1 MQTTAK
7 SLQLIDASGINISPT
22 TDLTSLYY
30 EVERKYNDTSIIA
43 RKYVYSGF
51 PVAVNID
58 PNINTN
64 IGSIALSSTYSVSP
78 YPNYKLVDKDTNEDI
93 IVSNISTSIIPGTT
107 YRQLNVKNYNL
118 SEILTHYT
126 TRDLFNASVN
136 DINAH
141 ISELDSSI
149 NKLYDALNAS
159 VGTLE
164 EILNAK
170 SFIPNKFYLITDYY
184 YKPAQPTDASGC
196 MAIPGSNFSGP
207 SSDSSLSL
215 LIKANDTSTLNGKLY
230 NMYDH
235 NGNSLNV
242 YGTYD
247 IVQNVEKY
255 EIKITLL
262 KDSSG
267 NEAPYDF
274 YNLKY
279 KYPSDSACRLT
290 FNNVDYYNNIIKT
303 NPYITKY
310 MPVFYSNTTNYGK
323 ISNNYIG
330 YDCSI
335 FIKNESQLL

>member
-1 MQTTAK
+1 
-7 SLQLIDASGINISPT
+7 
-22 TDLTSLYY
+22 
-30 EVERKYNDTSIIA
+30 
-43 RKYVYSGF
+43 
-51 PVAVNID
+51 
-58 PNINTN
+58 
-64 IGSIALSSTYSVSP
+64 
-78 YPNYKLVDKDTNEDI
+78 
-93 IVSNISTSIIPGTT
+93 
-107 YRQLNVKNYNL
+107 
-118 SEILTHYT
+118 
-126 TRDLFNASVN
+126 
-136 DINAH
+136 
-141 ISELDSSI
+141 LDSSI
-149 NKLYDALNAS
+149 NILYKALNAS

-184 YKPAQPTDASGC
+184 KSELITDTNGC
-196 MAIPGSNFSGP
+196 MAMPGSNFSGP
-207 SSDSSLSL
+207 SSDNSLSL
-215 LIKANDTSTLNGKLY
+215 LIKANDISTLNGKLY

-279 KYPSDSACRLT
+279 KYSDDDASCLT

-310 MPVFYSNTTNYGK
+310 MPVFYSNTTNHDHGE

-335 FIKNESQLL
+335 FIKNESTLL